1 MGRVVLFI
9 LSLFFFYQ
17 LSYAEN
23 GSVVV
28 ISIDALHPD
37 AIVKIKPKNIG
48 KLIDIGVS
56 NFNGK
61 SVKPPKTLIS
71 HTAMVTGKTP
81 IDSGYNSNVWKAG
94 DPKVST
100 ETVFHDARSAGLK
113 TYYIYSKQKLGF
125 LNNSAIDKSTFGKDD
140 SISIAEKIILNEK
153 KPYFMFLHIS
163 GLDEVGPQ
171 YGWLSDEYLEEFKFI
186 DNELQK
192 IIDHFIHSKNGTIII
207 TSDHA
212 GHEKEHGTDHPE
224 DYKLPLIIFSKTTNF
239 DDIKTSSYSSY
250 QLRSLVNRVFKKK

>member
-1 MGRVVLFI
+1 MYITTIIKITKHQEVLNGKSCIVYSISI
-9 LSLFFFYQ
+9 LFYQ

-94 DPKVST
+94 DPTVSG

-125 LNNSAIDKSTFGKDD
+125 LNNSAIDKS
-140 SISIAEKIILNEK
+140 
-153 KPYFMFLHIS
+153 
-163 GLDEVGPQ
+163 
-171 YGWLSDEYLEEFKFI
+171 
-186 DNELQK
+186 
-192 IIDHFIHSKNGTIII
+192 
-207 TSDHA
+207 
-212 GHEKEHGTDHPE
+212 
-224 DYKLPLIIFSKTTNF
+224 IFVRM
-239 DDIKTSSYSSY
+239 IP
-250 QLRSLVNRVFKKK
+250 